1 MHPQLELLLE
11 MQDLRSQAR
20 ALEEEA
26 GAREVESDVFDVKV
40 EEAAEHLREK
50 TEELRGRLDPEVQG
64 THDRIAGQVDRVV
77 VPVINGVCYGCFMA
91 VPRAWASEA
100 RDNEEVRVC
109 ENCGRFLYYV
119 D

>member
-1 MHPQLELLLE
+1 MHPQLEILLE

-20 ALEEEA
+20 ALREEA
-26 GAREVESDVFDVKV
+26 AEREVESDVFDMKI
-40 EEAAEHLREK
+40 EEALEHLREK
-50 TEELRGRLDPEVQG
+50 VRELEDRLDPEVRS
-64 THDRIAGQVDRVV
+64 TYDRIAGQVDRVV
-77 VPVINGVCYGCFMA
+77 VPVLNGICYGCFMA

-100 RDNEEVRVC
+100 KENESVRVC

>member
-1 MHPQLELLLE
+1 MHPDLELLLE

-20 ALEEEA
+20 ALREEA
-26 GAREVESDVFDVKV
+26 GEREVESDVFDVKV
-40 EEAAEHLREK
+40 EDAMAQLREK
-50 TEELRGRLDPEVQG
+50 AEELKDRLGPEVN
-64 THDRIAGQVDRVV
+64 TTYERISGQVDRVV
-77 VPVINGVCYGCFMA
+77 VPVLNGICYGCFMA

-100 RDNEEVRVC
+100 KENEEVRVC